1 MMRESADLARAPL
14 GELASRISQAE
25 QSLIH
30 QNFELD
36 DSAMKVEDAKIAAVK
51 RLYEQHDR
59 VSTWP
64 IDLPTF
70 GKFYA
75 AQIPLWLGV
84 ISIAWCLLK

>member
-1 MMRESADLARAPL
+1 
-14 GELASRISQAE
+14 
-25 QSLIH
+25 
-30 QNFELD
+30 
-36 DSAMKVEDAKIAAVK
+36 MKVEDAKIAALK